1 LTVGSNINTGI
12 RSVAFGRNTT
22 ASGDWSHTQGIGT
35 IASGEYSHAEGGA
48 TSASGLWSH
57 AEGIQTIALGGYS
70 HAEGD
75 SVLASGIGSHA
86 EGLGT
91 IASGDSSHAEGQ
103 ETFASASFSH
113 AEGLITTASGEG
125 SHAEGQWTYALG
137 VASHAEGLGT
147 IASGD
152 HQHAQGMYNATQSA
166 ALWILGDGTSRTD
179 RKNLITAYTNNVHV
193 SGAFNVSG
201 TIQMWQSA
209 SVSGTNIFGTSSWA
223 DTASYLDGFIGQGV
237 TLSFLTA
244 STTWSVNHGLNT
256 LYPLVSI
263 WESGSEEVIQ
273 PDVIESKNLNITE
286 IRFTVPRTGYAN
298 IGIAGAPLYQASP
311 FFTASFALT
320 ASFVSG
326 GVDVQNAISAS
337 YAATASYFSGPNLV
351 ASYLATANYADDAA
365 AAAGGVP
372 LYGVYRSG
380 NMLLVRI
387 V

>member
-12 RSVAFGRNTT
+12 QSVAFGRNTT
-22 ASGDWSHTQGIGT
+22 ASSDWSHTQGLGT
-35 IASGEYSHAEGGA
+35 VASAEYSHAEGMG
-48 TSASGLWSH
+48 T
-57 AEGIQTIALGGYS
+57 
-70 HAEGD
+70 
-75 SVLASGIGSHA
+75 LASGVGSHA
-86 EGLGT
+86 EGLLTSASGGSSHAEGEGT
-91 IASGDSSHAEGQ
+91 LASGIASHAEGFSTTASGDWSHAEGQ

-113 AEGLITTASGEG
+113 AEGL
-125 SHAEGQWTYALG
+125 
-137 VASHAEGLGT
+137 GT
-147 IASGD
+147 IASED
-152 HQHAQGMYNATQSA
+152 HQHAQGRYNATASSA
-166 ALWILGDGTSRTD
+166 IWILGDGTSRTD

-337 YAATASYFSGPNLV
+337 YAATASYFSGNTFAISTASIDQLTVTDNLI
-351 ASYLATANYADDAA
+351 ASYLSTANYADDAA
-365 AAAGGVP
+365 AAAAGVP